1 MKYIK
6 WLKNKDLEYKDGMLF
21 FANLNTFEIAKE
33 FGTPIYVINEKMIR
47 IRYKGLKKILDSE
60 YKKNKIHF
68 AVKANS
74 SLSILKILDSEGASF
89 DCTSTGE
96 IYTCFK
102 ADISPE
108 KIIYTGN
115 MFTNKDFKYAVE
127 NDILVNLDS
136 ISQLERLTKVYNDLG
151 REKQIISFR
160 INPEFGA
167 GHHPHTI
174 TAGKTI
180 KFGILENQVIEAYS
194 MAIDSDFT
202 KFGTHIH
209 IGSGIVDARDFEKA
223 VDKYLSIIMKLA
235 DSLDIIFEFIDF
247 GGGLGIPYQ
256 PEEDPLDLEIYK
268 NIVVKKFKKNVES
281 GRLGAPDLVIEP
293 GRYLS
298 AESSIILT
306 QINTIKDNGYKKFA
320 GINTGFNTL
329 IRPILYNSYHHII
342 PCIETKERNMT
353 NYDVV
358 GPICESGDVIGKER
372 LLPELKEDEFLAIL
386 DTGAYGFVMSSPY
399 NSRPRPAEIL
409 LNDGHCF
416 KIREEETFDDLLK
429 SQCVPEHLR

>member
-21 FANLNTFEIAKE
+21 FANLNTIEIAKE
-33 FGTPIYVINEKMIR
+33 FGTPIYVINERMIR
-47 IRYKGLKKILDSE
+47 TRYKGLKKILDSE

-115 MFTNKDFKYAVE
+115 MFTNEDFKYAVE

-194 MAIDSDFT
+194 KAIDSGFT

-209 IGSGIVDARDFEKA
+209 IGSGIIDAHDFEKA

-281 GRLGAPDLVIEP
+281 GRLGAPSLIIEP

-306 QINTIKDNGYKKFA
+306 QINTIKDNSFKMFA
-320 GINTGFNTL
+320 GVNAGFNTL
-329 IRPILYNSYHHII
+329 LRPSMYGSYHHII
-342 PCIETKERNMT
+342 ACKENNNDKTM
-353 NYDVV
+353 NYDIV
-358 GPICESGDVIGKER
+358 GPICESGDVLGKQR
-372 LLPELKEDEFLAIL
+372 KFFNLKEEDYLAIL
-386 DTGAYGFVMSSPY
+386 DAGAYGFTMSSPY

>member
-1 MKYIK
+1 MKYSE
-6 WLKNKDLEYKDGMLF
+6 WLKNKDLEYKEGILF
-21 FANLNTFEIAKE
+21 FASVNTIEIAKE
-33 FGTPIYVINEKMIR
+33 FGTPIYVINEKLIR
-47 IRYKGLKKILDSE
+47 TRYKGLKKILDSE

-74 SLSILKILDSEGASF
+74 NLSILKILGSEGASF
-89 DCTSTGE
+89 DCTSMGE

-102 ADISPE
+102 AGISPE

-115 MFTNKDFKYAVE
+115 MFTNEDFKYAVE
-127 NDILVNLDS
+127 NDVLVNLDS

-151 REKQIISFR
+151 REKQTISFR

-167 GHHPHTI
+167 GHHSHTI

-180 KFGILENQVIEAYS
+180 KFGILENQVIKAYTK
-194 MAIDSDFT
+194 AVDSGFT

-209 IGSGIVDARDFEKA
+209 IGSGIIDAHDYEKA
-223 VDKYLSIIMKLA
+223 VENYLSIIMKLA
-235 DSLDIIFEFIDF
+235 DSLDIVFEFIDF
-247 GGGLGIPYQ
+247 GGGLGIPYK
-256 PEEDPLDLEIYK
+256 PEEDPLDLELYK
-268 NIVVKKFKKNVES
+268 NIVIKKFKKNVES
-281 GRLGAPDLVIEP
+281 GRFGAPDLVIEP

-306 QINTIKDNGYKKFA
+306 QINTIKDNSFKMFA
-320 GINTGFNTL
+320 GVNAGFNTL
-329 IRPILYNSYHHII
+329 LRPSMYGSYHHII
-342 PCIETKERNMT
+342 ACKGNNNDKMMS
-353 NYDVV
+353 YDIV
-358 GPICESGDVIGKER
+358 GPICESGDVLGKQR
-372 LLPELKEDEFLAIL
+372 KFSNLKEGDYLAIL
-386 DTGAYGFVMSSPY
+386 DAGAYGFAMSSPY